1 MFNAWHWW
9 WYKIFNTLST
19 NPTKWSNTL
28 KQFFGKLST
37 NYLSVFDH
45 FAGLALK
52 GLTELPTTNH
62 LSHLWT
68 KLDTLPTDYWML
80 NNNWGELILA
90 EYKTNLRIRSVK
102 SLKDYLETHSFR
114 LGVYLDIFKTMVCII
129 LNMCYRFLIWFKV
142 FKNLSSKIYGR
153 QPLKH
158 LKRKSLR
165 FLKIHGIEINVNL
178 TGNASIIWKRLRN
191 SWFW

>member
-28 KQFFGKLST
+28 KQFFGKLPT

-62 LSHLWT
+62 LSHLSR
-68 KLDTLPTDYWML
+68 KLDTLPTDYRML

-114 LGVYLDIFKTMVCII
+114 LGVDLD
-129 LNMCYRFLIWFKV
+129 MCYRFLIWFKV